1 MHNRDYKTY
10 DDLPLMLTVTDVA
23 AVLGISRTG
32 AYELVRQEGF
42 PSFSIGK
49 RIIVPK
55 EQFIQWIREH
65 TPGGTKALHTEI
77 VSSSD

>member
-1 MHNRDYKTY
+1 MQNRDYRSY
-10 DDLPLMLTVTDVA
+10 DDLPLMLTVMDVA

-42 PSFSIGK
+42 PTLSVGA

-55 EQFIQWIREH
+55 EQFIRWIDAH
-65 TPGGTKALHTEI
+65 TGGTKDGQQEKECR
-77 VSSSD
+77 